1 MKTISPTHTALP
13 TTTLPNHFLPHK
25 IHLFIAKSHTFYSIS
40 IHLLYKN
47 MKFSKT
53 KPALCKDETPPKI
66 VALLKME
73 GVRQKREV
81 VVNGVD

>member
-1 MKTISPTHTALP
+1 
-13 TTTLPNHFLPHK
+13 
-25 IHLFIAKSHTFYSIS
+25 
-40 IHLLYKN
+40 